1 MSIQVTTA
9 SGAVYLIDGD
19 KVMGGS
25 KNLKDG
31 KLLYP
36 VRSGHSM
43 LISTPERTH
52 LNPHYK
58 NPSVISTPVV
68 KIEPVKSK
76 SQARRLMAQMKG
88 V

>member
-1 MSIQVTTA
+1 MTIQVTTA
-9 SGAVYLIDGD
+9 SGAVYLVAGE

-31 KLLYP
+31 RLLYP

-43 LISTPERTH
+43 LISTPERSH

-68 KIEPVKSK
+68 KIVPIKSR
-76 SQARRLMAQMKG
+76 SQERRLTTQVKG
-88 V
+88 G